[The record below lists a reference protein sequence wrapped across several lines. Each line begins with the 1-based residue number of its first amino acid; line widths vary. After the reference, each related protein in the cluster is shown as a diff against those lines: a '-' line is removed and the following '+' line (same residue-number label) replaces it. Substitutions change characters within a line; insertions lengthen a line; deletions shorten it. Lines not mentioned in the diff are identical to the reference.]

1 MPGYPRLTELFPPSL
16 VAARMPRIG
25 EWSPVPSAAD
35 RGAWEG
41 IGDDTRDRVL
51 RAAGSALGEPW
62 PSLPASLFARFA
74 RDGDRWDYQASA
86 AARRERLGWAV
97 LAAAM
102 SPSSAK
108 FLDEVMDGVWTLCEE
123 TSWVLPAHDFRV
135 LGSHGRE
142 RGLLPD
148 PECPTLD
155 LGASM
160 TAVLLALADAIVGE
174 ELDRID
180 PLVRRRLR
188 GEVSTRVLR
197 PYLRRDDW
205 GWYDGST
212 AKPNNWNP
220 WIHSE
225 LLLATALTEESDEV
239 RSSVVSRLVQ
249 GLENYLAAQ
258 PDDGGCDEG
267 PHYWWRA
274 GASLFECLET
284 LTSLLGTDAG
294 VFGHPLVR
302 AIARYPL
309 ATWIGDGWAVNFAD
323 GPARPREMGAA
334 VLHRYGRR
342 TDQPEVSAHARALR
356 GGADAA
362 IPETGGPFDL
372 RRTVDALFDAD
383 WQTAAPAPFP
393 LPVRSW
399 LPDTQVLVSRAAA
412 GTERGLLLAAK
423 GGHNDESHNHNDV
436 GTFIVALDARPLLI
450 DAGVGTYRKE
460 TFGPERYGIW
470 SMTSEYHNVPVVNG
484 LGQPPGPGFRAAAVA
499 HRCDGTTDELR
510 CDLAAAYPPEAGL
523 TRWQRTFRLVRDPYD
538 GERIEIGDAWGCS
551 APPGS
556 LALNLLVGGE
566 VALGDGGGR
575 AVVSPSAGRGLIL
588 DWTAVAFT
596 ASVETI
602 PLTDP
607 AFTRV
612 WGPAIHRLVL
622 TARRPAAEGE
632 HTLTVRPTGGQGAAG
647 SNPVVP
653 TV

>member
-1 MPGYPRLTELFPPSL
+1 
-16 VAARMPRIG
+16 MPRSRRPAG
-25 EWSPVPSAAD
+25 RSTCAVPS
-35 RGAWEG
+35 
-41 IGDDTRDRVL
+41 I
-51 RAAGSALGEPW
+51 
-62 PSLPASLFARFA
+62 
-74 RDGDRWDYQASA
+74 
-86 AARRERLGWAV
+86 
-97 LAAAM
+97 
-102 SPSSAK
+102 
-108 FLDEVMDGVWTLCEE
+108 
-123 TSWVLPAHDFRV
+123 
-135 LGSHGRE
+135 
-142 RGLLPD
+142 
-148 PECPTLD
+148 
-155 LGASM
+155 
-160 TAVLLALADAIVGE
+160 
-174 ELDRID
+174 
-180 PLVRRRLR
+180 
-188 GEVSTRVLR
+188 
-197 PYLRRDDW
+197 
-205 GWYDGST
+205 
-212 AKPNNWNP
+212 
-220 WIHSE
+220 
-225 LLLATALTEESDEV
+225 
-239 RSSVVSRLVQ
+239 
-249 GLENYLAAQ
+249 
-258 PDDGGCDEG
+258 
-267 PHYWWRA
+267 
-274 GASLFECLET
+274 
-284 LTSLLGTDAG
+284 
-294 VFGHPLVR
+294 
-302 AIARYPL
+302 
-309 ATWIGDGWAVNFAD
+309 
-323 GPARPREMGAA
+323 
-334 VLHRYGRR
+334 
-342 TDQPEVSAHARALR
+342 
-356 GGADAA
+356 
-362 IPETGGPFDL
+362 
-372 RRTVDALFDAD
+372 LFDAD

-612 WGPAIHRLVL
+612 WGPAIHRRVL